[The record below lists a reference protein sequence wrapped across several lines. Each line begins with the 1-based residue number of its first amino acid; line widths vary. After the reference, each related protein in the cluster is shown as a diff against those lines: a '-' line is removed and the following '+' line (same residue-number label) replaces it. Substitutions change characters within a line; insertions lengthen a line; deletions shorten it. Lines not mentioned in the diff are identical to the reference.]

1 MKYASTASL
10 LPSIPWLR
18 LAKDT
23 TKKKQ
28 QDMDVS
34 LSFSFS
40 FSFFSKRGRKEVR
53 RPLLPVFMMR
63 CSSTIYDVCRSVK
76 LLLLS
81 AGD

>member
-40 FSFFSKRGRKEVR
+40 FSFFFPREAGRK
-53 RPLLPVFMMR
+53 
-63 CSSTIYDVCRSVK
+63 
-76 LLLLS
+76 
-81 AGD
+81 